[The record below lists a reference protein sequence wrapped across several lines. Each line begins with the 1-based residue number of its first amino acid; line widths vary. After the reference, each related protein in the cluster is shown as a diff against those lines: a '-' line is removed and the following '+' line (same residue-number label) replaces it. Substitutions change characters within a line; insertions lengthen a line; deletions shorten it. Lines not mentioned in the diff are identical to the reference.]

1 MSIFECDY
9 LLNILKIK
17 PLTQASI
24 KFLKMSQ
31 CDSGLEHDPSTP
43 YVCCARNDNSL
54 GFQTKERQSIPLTP
68 SDSISYRESS
78 NYPITKITDIKNELL
93 PKQSECGREFIENRI
108 YSGQVS
114 LIKMFGL

>member
-9 LLNILKIK
+9 LLNILKVK

-31 CDSGLEHDPSTP
+31 CDNGLEHDPTTP

-54 GFQTKERQSIPLTP
+54 GFQTKERQSIPAIS
-68 SDSISYRESS
+68 SDNISYRESS
-78 NYPITKITDIKNELL
+78 NYPITKMDNSNELL

-114 LIKMFGL
+114 LIMLFDLF